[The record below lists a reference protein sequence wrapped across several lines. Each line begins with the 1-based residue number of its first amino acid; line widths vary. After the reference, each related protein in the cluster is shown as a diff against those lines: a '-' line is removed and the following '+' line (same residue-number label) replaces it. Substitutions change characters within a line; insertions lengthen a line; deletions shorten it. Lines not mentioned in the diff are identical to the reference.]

1 MMDNS
6 DDQDLLYRSASPSS
20 SPTSLA
26 PATRGPNKEKAEA
39 AYQEAAE
46 ELDAMRSIMKK
57 EGADLKLAE
66 RLFDAK
72 VRRLSQSVES
82 GKSSALGQVER
93 SYEAELELAKAKL
106 RHGTVSTMM
115 AEAEAR
121 VYKALVVVKDAEI
134 ARLRLYAA

>member
-1 MMDNS
+1 MRIIVARENS
-6 DDQDLLYRSASPSS
+6 
-20 SPTSLA
+20 
-26 PATRGPNKEKAEA
+26 K
-39 AYQEAAE
+39 
-46 ELDAMRSIMKK
+46 
-57 EGADLKLAE
+57 LKLAE

-93 SYEAELELAKAKL
+93 SYQAQLELANAKL